1 MYHGLGPGELQMGK
15 KNLIW
20 LGLHFQSFLQFEVL
34 SYIVRLQ
41 TFNSFKN
48 VIKNVSIYGRIGE

>member
-15 KNLIW
+15 KKLIW

-48 VIKNVSIYGRIGE
+48 VIKNISIYGRIGE